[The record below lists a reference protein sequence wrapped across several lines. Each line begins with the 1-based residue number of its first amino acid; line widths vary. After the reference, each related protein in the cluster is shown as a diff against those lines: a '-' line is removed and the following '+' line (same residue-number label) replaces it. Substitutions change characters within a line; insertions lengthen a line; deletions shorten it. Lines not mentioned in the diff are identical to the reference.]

1 MDRLVAEQLDRA
13 AQGVEA
19 GKIELGRAPLQRAGG
34 IGAQG
39 GGPELVAGLRGEI
52 TPKLRWDLSASYGRN
67 AIDYSLKNSIN
78 ASLGSVFDLF
88 DALYTGIEPDP
99 VRRAQLVSTEL
110 QRLGLNPDTQL
121 LQSFLASSATLQRRQ
136 ELSVALVGQRS
147 TITFAL
153 GRSDQ
158 RRLSTVDAGNG
169 DDFDSID
176 NIEQQSVSLRV
187 AHRLTPRM
195 SANAE
200 LRRQNA
206 TTSLAAAAQ
215 RPQKVKGLIL
225 IEPVL
230 LDPKQGWALKLA
242 NWFGFANRIAMASA
256 AARRRASFA
265 SHEEAFENYRNK
277 KAFST
282 WSDEWLNAYVQH
294 GFIAKGNDEVE
305 LACKPDWESLTF
317 QHTEPDAVRWMKNP
331 GCPIH
336 ILAAGKGS
344 TFPATAHARIQK
356 RLPHAQIEVLAD
368 ATHFL
373 PMEHTDLV
381 VQRIREV
388 AGV

>member
-1 MDRLVAEQLDRA
+1 MTQTNFSVRTGDGASIQLIRWG
-13 AQGVEA
+13 QST
-19 GKIELGRAPLQRAGG
+19 GKPVLHWAHATGFSAKTYTPMLHKLL
-34 IGAQG
+34 
-39 GGPELVAGLRGEI
+39 PHFDVHSWDMRGHGES
-52 TPKLRWDLSASYGRN
+52 R
-67 AIDYSLKNSIN
+67 
-78 ASLGSVFDLF
+78 
-88 DALYTGIEPDP
+88 
-99 VRRAQLVSTEL
+99 
-110 QRLGLNPDTQL
+110 
-121 LQSFLASSATLQRRQ
+121 
-136 ELSVALVGQRS
+136 
-147 TITFAL
+147 
-153 GRSDQ
+153 
-158 RRLSTVDAGNG
+158 DAGNPKTFKG
-169 DDFDSID
+169 WKTYYNDLIAVLDQAEEPMWLAGHSIG
-176 NIEQQSVSLRV
+176 
-187 AHRLTPRM
+187 
-195 SANAE
+195 
-200 LRRQNA
+200 A

-256 AARRRASFA
+256 AARRRASFS

-294 GFIAKGNDEVE
+294 GFVAKGIDEVE

-356 RLPHAQIEVLAD
+356 RLPHARIEVLAD